1 MSTQVFD
8 ELEIHPAMTSDE
20 FNNRFLI
27 ETLKTE
33 FNLNRSR
40 KEEERRE
47 KEERE
52 EKRRVERAERVLR
65 KEKKEKERRENEERE
80 ERRRVERERA
90 MAKFEK
96 GKENVRE
103 SVKRKLKED
112 AGKILPLGARAKAA
126 KLEREKPRFAKITK
140 GDRLGWSLKCGY
152 KVNL

>member
-33 FNLNRSR
+33 FSLNRNR

-80 ERRRVERERA
+80 ERRRVARERA
-90 MAKFEK
+90 MAEFEK
-96 GKENVRE
+96 GKENVKE
-103 SVKRKLKED
+103 SVKRRLKEE
-112 AGKILPLGARAKAA
+112 AGKIVPLGARAKAA
-126 KLEREKPRFAKITK
+126 KMERERPKFAKVTK
-140 GDRLGWSLKCGY
+140 AERLGWSLKCGY
-152 KVNL
+152 KVNV